1 MLLLGPA
8 SVMALRAALASL
20 CSDLTGLCLFSA
32 FRFIAISATIST
44 GGLAVDGEDSCGS
57 VIMLSGGECSVA
69 ALGRAPARTVTP
81 GAGADAGGAR
91 TGGPGGGPV
100 GGPGMFLEIGIAVG
114 GISHSVPPLSDW
126 DDDAGHCAR
135 LHITPLGPMYKPCA
149 GTGACTGGVL
159 IADGTGTGGGR
170 DPHWHW

>member
-69 ALGRAPARTVTP
+69 ALGIAPART
-81 GAGADAGGAR
+81 
-91 TGGPGGGPV
+91 GPGGGPV
-100 GGPGMFLEIGIAVG
+100 GGPGMFLEIKVAVG
-114 GISHSVPPLSDW
+114 GISHCW
-126 DDDAGHCAR
+126 
-135 LHITPLGPMYKPCA
+135 
-149 GTGACTGGVL
+149 VL
-159 IADGTGTGGGR
+159 TSGL
-170 DPHWHW
+170 

>member
-1 MLLLGPA
+1 MSSTNSAIACVTPGPMISVADSWHAMYAIHGNQSSRFLLMLLLGPA

-32 FRFIAISATIST
+32 FRFIAISATVST

-100 GGPGMFLEIGIAVG
+100 GGPGIFLEIGVAGG
-114 GISHSVPPLSDW
+114 GISHCSVLAS
-126 DDDAGHCAR
+126 G
-135 LHITPLGPMYKPCA
+135 L
-149 GTGACTGGVL
+149 
-159 IADGTGTGGGR
+159 
-170 DPHWHW
+170 